1 MCFPTACLAGVRI
14 SRDRCGL
21 LEDRS
26 VGFCSFT
33 SFPSPVC
40 SVILG
45 WSRSPGWAGSTALPR
60 VLRQVR
66 SAAVFSIVVLR
77 TPTVS
82 WAVFLPVPSLAL
94 SLNSSHLASVSVF
107 FIHRAPR
114 RLCISIA
121 LFMST
126 QSSFYISHSPL
137 GRSVDRSLK
146 ELSITAEGPRE
157 PRSRS
162 MLLLSDP
169 KSSSKVA
176 LKAPV

>member
-1 MCFPTACLAGVRI
+1 MHLSCGSEDKPGPVWPSGRSQCGILLFHVLPF
-14 SRDRCGL
+14 SRVLSCPW
-21 LEDRS
+21 LE
-26 VGFCSFT
+26 
-33 SFPSPVC
+33 PKPWM
-40 SVILG
+40 G
-45 WSRSPGWAGSTALPR
+45 WQHSSSPGPPSSKICCCFQHSCAQNTHCVLGS
-60 VLRQVR
+60 VSS
-66 SAAVFSIVVLR
+66 SAKSCL
-77 TPTVS
+77 
-82 WAVFLPVPSLAL
+82 VPKQQ
-94 SLNSSHLASVSVF
+94 SHLASVSVF

-146 ELSITAEGPRE
+146 ELSITAEGLRE

-162 MLLLSDP
+162 MLLLSAP